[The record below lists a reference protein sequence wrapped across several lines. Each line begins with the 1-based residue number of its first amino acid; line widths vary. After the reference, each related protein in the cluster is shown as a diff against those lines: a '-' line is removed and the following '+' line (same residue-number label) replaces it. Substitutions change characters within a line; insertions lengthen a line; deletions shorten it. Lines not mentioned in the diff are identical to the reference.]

1 MVWKNTLMQV
11 CGWAWIS
18 LGPSHRLEIKNT
30 PSWSPNKWALFNQ
43 QTGVLSKHLGTSRQT
58 DPNSIGFLFS
68 TEASGIT
75 WVVGYSDSSFRQRW
89 KRETKRY
96 LLGSSI
102 LGGSTPTP
110 VLMNTVCSHAQTCTD
125 QPAIYLHISAAKR
138 PNSKAM
144 WTLLNSWNMD
154 FTPPQKKN
162 VSWPAEMVRIWQ
174 LPTGWGPRVIIT
186 LVYDTY
192 NL

>member
-1 MVWKNTLMQV
+1 MKKTPWCRSAAGLGYHWDPAIGDEKHAVI
-11 CGWAWIS
+11 IS
-18 LGPSHRLEIKNT
+18 QQMG
-30 PSWSPNKWALFNQ
+30 FGQNQ

-58 DPNSIGFLFS
+58 DPNSMGFLFS

-89 KRETKRY
+89 KRETKGY

-110 VLMNTVCSHAQTCTD
+110 VLMNTVCSHAETCTH

-154 FTPPQKKN
+154 FTPPQKKKN
-162 VSWPAEMVRIWQ
+162 ISWPAEMVRIWQ
-174 LPTGWGPRVIIT
+174 LPTGWGPRVS
-186 LVYDTY
+186 
-192 NL
+192 